1 MFMRYEIVPEL
12 LANQKKDNPDSSEL
26 SFVYSIKRVYKLFGL
41 RITKDI
47 LPTFRFHSIQDAEQA
62 IQHLS
67 IGIKKA

>member
-47 LPTFRFHSIQDAEQA
+47 LPTFRFQSIHDAEQA